1 MALLK
6 RFNQFVN
13 ENDDMNIDH
22 EAQHE
27 AENYMFFGNL
37 EQIKRQC
44 EMLLTMDPI
53 EVDKILQNGHS
64 WAVDHIATS
73 KDDIEEVFNFIKGEM
88 DEPNKDEADS
98 ASYKMPKY
106 SEEELDQMT
115 KDQMEHDDMML
126 RREQGI

>member
-22 EAQHE
+22 DAQHE

-88 DEPNKDEADS
+88 DEPTEDEADS
-98 ASYKMPKY
+98 ARYKMPKY

>member
-6 RFNQFVN
+6 RFDQFVN
-13 ENDDMNIDH
+13 ENDNMNIDH

-53 EVDKILQNGHS
+53 EVDKLLQNGHS

-88 DEPNKDEADS
+88 DEPSKQG
-98 ASYKMPKY
+98 KY
-106 SEEELDQMT
+106 SEEELDQMS
-115 KDQMEHDDMML
+115 KDQMEHDEMML